1 MDSFRYYMTHDHGFQ
16 TRTRPGGLI
25 GNQTE
30 IRFFKYREL
39 GMLVNFVNLH
49 EPCGPTP
56 IQACLLNEKKNQKM
70 CLLGLEPGMVRDT
83 ARA

>member
-30 IRFFKYREL
+30 IRFFKHREQDL
-39 GMLVNFVNLH
+39 GLI
-49 EPCGPTP
+49 PTP
-56 IQACLLNEKKNQKM
+56 IQACLLNKKTNQKM
-70 CLLGLEPGMVRDT
+70 CLLGLKPTHGQR
-83 ARA
+83 